1 MAENINSEDRSHPY
15 DIYDRM
21 FKRLLTLSAKAIVR
35 FINGIFGTD
44 YPENSRLTYNW
55 TEFEDEKLRKV
66 LADTIITI
74 NDQDAF
80 HIEAEMKNE
89 TIVLRV
95 LEYGFLHTLR
105 TMREFENPD
114 TGETDYRITFPQQ
127 AVIYLDS
134 ARRIPDQVR
143 VLIDFGKEGMFE
155 HYITVIR
162 FQEQTPREIREKS
175 MVILLPF
182 KLLSLRSLLA
192 EKREPED
199 IQKLLDLYKNDI
211 MNTISQAYQ
220 AGEIK
225 GSDETAL
232 MSFTRMLMDHLY
244 RKYDEIREG
253 VEEMRDR
260 DHSLELDMDE
270 YIDKMIEMEEQL
282 DSKAEELASMNREL
296 ASMNKELAS
305 MNEELASK
313 DEELASKDEELA
325 SKAEE
330 LASKDEELASKA
342 EELASKDELIRL
354 LSERLAQYEPQM

>member
-1 MAENINSEDRSHPY
+1 
-15 DIYDRM
+15 
-21 FKRLLTLSAKAIVR
+21 
-35 FINGIFGTD
+35 
-44 YPENSRLTYNW
+44 
-55 TEFEDEKLRKV
+55 
-66 LADTIITI
+66 
-74 NDQDAF
+74 
-80 HIEAEMKNE
+80 
-89 TIVLRV
+89 
-95 LEYGFLHTLR
+95 
-105 TMREFENPD
+105 
-114 TGETDYRITFPQQ
+114 
-127 AVIYLDS
+127 
-134 ARRIPDQVR
+134 
-143 VLIDFGKEGMFE
+143 
-155 HYITVIR
+155 
-162 FQEQTPREIREKS
+162 

-282 DSKAEELASMNREL
+282 DSKAEELANMNKEL

-305 MNEELASK
+305 MNKELTSK
-313 DEELASKDEELA
+313 D
-325 SKAEE
+325 
-330 LASKDEELASKA
+330 